1 MQIFGLTL
9 ARTSA
14 LQRQQTALVEK
25 QMQSVEGSERG
36 WWPLVR
42 EAWAGAW
49 QRNVEITLDNVT
61 THSTVFACATLTSS
75 DVAKMRPRLVQQDDD
90 LIWNETESPS
100 FSPVLRKPNHFQNRI
115 QFNYSWVMSKQLHG
129 NTYVLKQ
136 RDQRKV
142 VIAEYVLDP
151 TRVRPMV
158 APNGDVY
165 YELKRDLL
173 SRLPDEQYLVPASEI
188 IHDLQNAMF
197 HPLVGLSP
205 IYACGLAAIQGLN
218 IQHSSSRF
226 FKNGSNPGGVLTAP
240 GAISQATADRM
251 KAYWEANF
259 TGDNTGKVAVLGDG
273 LKYEKMGITAVDAQL
288 IDQLK
293 WTSENVCSAFHVP
306 PYMVG
311 VGPPPNY
318 NNIEALN
325 QQYYS
330 QCLQILI
337 ESIELCQDEGL
348 GLTEGEIAT
357 KRYGVEFDI
366 DDLLRMDSATMMQT
380 IKNGAGIMAPNEG
393 RKKLNLKPKPGG
405 DSPYLQQQNFSLE
418 ALAKRDASGD
428 PFGKASKATAASQAP
443 LPEAKHVLDVERETL
458 ALLRKEL
465 GMVPP

>member
-14 LQRQQTALVEK
+14 LQQQQTALVEK
-25 QMQSVEGSERG
+25 QLQSVENSSRG
-36 WWPLVR
+36 WWPLIR
-42 EAWAGAW
+42 ESFAGAW

-90 LIWNETESPS
+90 DIWNETDNAS

-115 QFNYSWVMSKQLHG
+115 QFNYGWVMSKQLHG
-129 NTYVLKQ
+129 NTYVLKE
-136 RDQRKV
+136 RDGRQV

-165 YELKRDLL
+165 YELKKDLL

-218 IQHSSSRF
+218 IQHSSSKF

-348 GLTEGEIAT
+348 GLTEGDIAS

-380 IKNGAGIMAPNEG
+380 IKNGAGIIAPNEG
-393 RKKLNLKPKPGG
+393 RRKLNLRPVVGG
-405 DSPYLQQQNFSLE
+405 NSPMTQQQNY
-418 ALAKRDASGD
+418 
-428 PFGKASKATAASQAP
+428 
-443 LPEAKHVLDVERETL
+443 
-458 ALLRKEL
+458 
-465 GMVPP
+465 